1 MSNGALPKIKTSK
14 SSLKSSECREE
25 AKVQNSNSEFSFE
38 LKPKPKLTC
47 IPENCSQFFSD
58 LREPFCRKTQSLNV
72 SKKTEVPEKSWS
84 VLFIGSK
91 SNLHAKNLIM

>member
-1 MSNGALPKIKTSK
+1 MSHGALPKTKASR
-14 SSLKSSECREE
+14 SSLKSSDRREE
-25 AKVQNSNSEFSFE
+25 AKVQNCNSDFSFE

-47 IPENCSQFFSD
+47 IPENCSQLLSD
-58 LREPFCRKTQSLNV
+58 LRDPSYRKSQSMNV
-72 SKKTEVPEKSWS
+72 SKKNEVPEKSWS

>member
-1 MSNGALPKIKTSK
+1 MSNGALPKTKTSK
-14 SSLKSSECREE
+14 SSLKSSDCREE

-58 LREPFCRKTQSLNV
+58 LRKTQSLNV

>member
-14 SSLKSSECREE
+14 SSLKSSELREE
-25 AKVQNSNSEFSFE
+25 AKVQNSNSDFSFE

-58 LREPFCRKTQSLNV
+58 LRKTQSLNV

-91 SNLHAKNLIM
+91 SNLHNKNLIM

>member
-1 MSNGALPKIKTSK
+1 MSNGVLPKTQASK
-14 SSLKSSECREE
+14 SSLKSNELSED
-25 AKVQNSNSEFSFE
+25 AKVQISNSDFSFE

-47 IPENCSQFFSD
+47 IPENCSKFLSD
-58 LREPFCRKTQSLNV
+58 LRKTQSLNV
-72 SKKTEVPEKSWS
+72 SKKAEVPEKSWS

>member
-14 SSLKSSECREE
+14 SSLKTSECREE

-47 IPENCSQFFSD
+47 IPENCSKFFSD
-58 LREPFCRKTQSLNV
+58 LRKTQSLNV

>member
-1 MSNGALPKIKTSK
+1 MSSGALPKTKRSK
-14 SSLKSSECREE
+14 SSLQCSDWREE

-47 IPENCSQFFSD
+47 IPENCSKFFSD
-58 LREPFCRKTQSLNV
+58 LRETNCRKTQSMNV
-72 SKKTEVPEKSWS
+72 SKNTEIPEKSWS

-91 SNLHAKNLIM
+91 SNLHAKNVM

>member
-1 MSNGALPKIKTSK
+1 MSSGALPKTKRSK
-14 SSLKSSECREE
+14 SSLQCSDWREE

-47 IPENCSQFFSD
+47 IPENCSKFFSD
-58 LREPFCRKTQSLNV
+58 LRKTQSMNV
-72 SKKTEVPEKSWS
+72 SKNTEIPEKSWS

-91 SNLHAKNLIM
+91 SNLHAKNVM

>member
-1 MSNGALPKIKTSK
+1 MSNGVLPKTQASK
-14 SSLKSSECREE
+14 SSLKSNELSED
-25 AKVQNSNSEFSFE
+25 AKVQISNSDFSFE

-47 IPENCSQFFSD
+47 IPENCSKFLSD
-58 LREPFCRKTQSLNV
+58 LREPLCRKTQSLNV
-72 SKKTEVPEKSWS
+72 SKKAEVPEKSWS

>member
-58 LREPFCRKTQSLNV
+58 LRKTQSLNV